1 MVAKALSEK
10 CVSKEVKKM
19 IGNIEDLNE
28 MWSTLDTCY
37 ERSEKYMVEALRPT
51 SEFRKYK
58 MLNSTAVREVRVYS
72 LLRAAIKGPGW

>member
-1 MVAKALSEK
+1 LVAKALSKK

-28 MWSTLDTCY
+28 MWSTMDTCY
-37 ERSEKYMVEALRPT
+37 ERSEKYIVEALRPI
-51 SEFRKYK
+51 SKFRKYK
-58 MLNSTAVREVRVYS
+58 MLNSAAVREVYS